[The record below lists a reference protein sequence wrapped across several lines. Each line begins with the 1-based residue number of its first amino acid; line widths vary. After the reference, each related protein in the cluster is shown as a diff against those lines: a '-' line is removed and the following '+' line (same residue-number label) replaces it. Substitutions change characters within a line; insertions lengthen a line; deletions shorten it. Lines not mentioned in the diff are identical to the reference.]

1 MKTLIIKSLLP
12 SLYQREEMYP
22 SFPHSGGFA
31 EAKTKRGKGRF
42 FNNDALLVK
51 NPAAETAGRQS
62 QNSNSLTCSRLSCPI
77 VLSTSELRQRPQG
90 VIVMNSLV
98 ILFHLL

>member
-1 MKTLIIKSLLP
+1 MKKSDGWK
-12 SLYQREEMYP
+12 E
-22 SFPHSGGFA
+22 
-31 EAKTKRGKGRF
+31 
-42 FNNDALLVK
+42 VK

-90 VIVMNSLV
+90 VIVINNIKDRV
-98 ILFHLL
+98 ITKHVGVSINA